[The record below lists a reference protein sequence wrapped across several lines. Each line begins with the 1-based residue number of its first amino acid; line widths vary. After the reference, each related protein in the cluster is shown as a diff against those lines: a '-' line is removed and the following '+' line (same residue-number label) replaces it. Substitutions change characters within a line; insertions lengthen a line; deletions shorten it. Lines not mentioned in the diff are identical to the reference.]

1 MLPETEKI
9 AENIRLTY
17 DVPATSMNIDNM
29 SERDIYAILRDALY
43 EFPVSE
49 VKVKMPDW
57 IGCLS
62 SNNWLKKIYIEKIKE
77 SVVDVNKLKDVD
89 TINNH
94 FTNCEYISKSYLSE
108 VNPGPGEVTIT
119 LESNEELYSEIL
131 NEIIPVNIN
140 NKTEMLKL
148 FQEYNE
154 IKEEFEQFK
163 MALKMVKQTGYGVA
177 SPTIND
183 MKLEKPEIV
192 KQGTRYG
199 IKLKAVAP
207 AIHMIR
213 VDVESTF
220 EPIIGSEV
228 QSKELINFLMKD
240 YDTDPNS
247 IWRSELFGRSLE
259 SIVKEGIQAKLSL
272 MPENIRF
279 KLQQT
284 LTKLVNKGSGNL
296 FAIVL

>member
-108 VNPGPGEVTIT
+108 VNPGTGEVTIT

-183 MKLEKPEIV
+183 MKLEKPEII

-247 IWRSELFGRSLE
+247 IWRSELFGRSLD

>member
-89 TINNH
+89 TINNN
-94 FTNCEYISKSYLSE
+94 FTDCEYISKSYLSE
-108 VNPGPGEVTIT
+108 VNPGTGEVTIT
-119 LESNEELYSEIL
+119 LEANEELYSEIL

-183 MKLEKPEIV
+183 MKLEKPEII

-247 IWRSELFGRSLE
+247 IWRSELFGRSLD